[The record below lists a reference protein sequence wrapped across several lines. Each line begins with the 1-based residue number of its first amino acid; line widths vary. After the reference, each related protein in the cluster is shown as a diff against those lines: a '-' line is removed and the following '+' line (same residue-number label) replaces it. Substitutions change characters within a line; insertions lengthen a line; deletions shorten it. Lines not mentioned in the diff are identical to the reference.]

1 MMMMFQRCSRLTAR
15 QISLAA
21 WHRKPKRIRRST
33 RAERRRRAIKESASG
48 SLPMKRSSA
57 TTKGI
62 DEFSLKRFLNPW
74 IDLAEVIPHE
84 EALQERVES
93 TARTFG
99 IVAALIGSV
108 AAGLLTFTPHDGYD
122 TTTTRQPAR
131 RGDDNGMTNYMQQ
144 EETKQQLLQSERQQQ
159 PFSPLPLQRRNTLNF
174 IEHVTFTQHVSGTSL
189 LVSWGI
195 PKSELDDI
203 YTACCAGSFYTGVLT
218 TVLSSIITAW
228 LSATPPGGV
237 RSFVRLY
244 SWPIVMMPG
253 LLCCSTSLAG
263 VALFIALDMEHGT
276 PVSLIGLGGTVVGG
290 ATLGLISTRG
300 WIHTYKALTDAVIKK
315 RVL

>member
-1 MMMMFQRCSRLTAR
+1 MVLQRCSGLTAR

-21 WHRKPKRIRRST
+21 WHRKPKRIRRSA
-33 RAERRRRAIKESASG
+33 RAERRRAIKESSSD

-57 TTKGI
+57 TTKGV

-122 TTTTRQPAR
+122 ATTTRQPTR
-131 RGDDNGMTNYMQQ
+131 LGDGNNMTNYTQQ

-174 IEHVTFTQHVSGTSL
+174 IEHVTYTQHVSGTSL

-263 VALFIALDMEHGT
+263 AALFIALDMEHGT
-276 PVSLIGLGGTVVGG
+276 PVSYIGLGGTMLGG

-300 WIHTYKALTDAVIKK
+300 WIHTYKALTEALIKK
-315 RVL
+315 RGGRF

>member
-1 MMMMFQRCSRLTAR
+1 MMVLQRCSGLTAR

-21 WHRKPKRIRRST
+21 WHRKPKRILRRST
-33 RAERRRRAIKESASG
+33 RAERRRRAASG

-57 TTKGI
+57 TTKGV

-131 RGDDNGMTNYMQQ
+131 CGDDNNTTNFMQQ
-144 EETKQQLLQSERQQQ
+144 EETKQQLQSEQQQ

-174 IEHVTFTQHVSGTSL
+174 IEHVTYTQHVSGTSL

-237 RSFVRLY
+237 RSFVKLY

-263 VALFIALDMEHGT
+263 IALFIALDMEHGT
-276 PVSLIGLGGTVVGG
+276 PVSYIGLGGTMLGG

-315 RVL
+315 RGGRF